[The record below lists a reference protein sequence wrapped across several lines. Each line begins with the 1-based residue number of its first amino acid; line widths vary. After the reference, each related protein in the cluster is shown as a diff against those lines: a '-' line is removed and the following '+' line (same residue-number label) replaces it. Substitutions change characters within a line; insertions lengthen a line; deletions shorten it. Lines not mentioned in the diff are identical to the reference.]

1 MTCSG
6 YILATGGIQASY
18 SANMAALIHVTC
30 EQNKFYAKVVPLDGA
45 EPELYYK
52 VVDGYYQLSVKD
64 KSTWWHVCSSSFHP
78 GIAAL
83 AQKLNDISEILF
95 GRCG

>member
-30 EQNKFYAKVVPLDGA
+30 EKNKFYAKVVPLDGA

-83 AQKLNDISEILF
+83 AQKLNDISGWTKL
-95 GRCG
+95 